1 MAARAERP
9 GVRALVRLELKKEEG
24 RVRASES
31 DDGVSWRLVTSVVL
45 TLANPY
51 GMGMATVSVD
61 DAATVRL
68 DSVLVSQQPND
79 PNVLFEQMTTFGAE
93 VIDGKHRGG
102 DIIIPN
108 PSFDPCTAKS
118 GFCNYATSIYRGAL
132 NRAADATLR
141 VTANRQTTF
150 SGQEAV
156 GNEVSAEL
164 PLEALTLNKSTTVL
178 VLFAPTFPD
187 AYEANLGFIAAEVQ
201 ISFDGVLAHR
211 YLRSYGLG
219 APLFIYAGN
228 IISAMRKT
236 GAGQV
241 GTMRISV
248 LPISSKTR

>member
-9 GVRALVRLELKKEEG
+9 GIRALVRLELEQKEG
-24 RVRASES
+24 RVRAYES
-31 DDGVSWRLVTSVVL
+31 DGGVNWRLVTSVAL
-45 TLANPY
+45 ALANPY

-61 DAATVRL
+61 DAATARL

-79 PNVLFEQMTTFGAE
+79 PNVLCEQTTTFGAE
-93 VIDGKHRGG
+93 VIDGKRRGG
-102 DIIIPN
+102 EINISN
-108 PSFDPCTAKS
+108 PDLDPCTARS
-118 GFCNYATSIYRGAL
+118 GYCSYGVGVYTGAL
-132 NRAADATLR
+132 SEEANVTLR
-141 VTANRQTTF
+141 VTANRQSTF

-164 PLEALTLNKSTTVL
+164 PIEALTLDNATTVL
-178 VLFAPTFPD
+178 RMFAPTFPN

-201 ISFDGVLAHR
+201 ISVNGVLAYR